1 MDFTIGILA
10 IQGGFS
16 EHECALL
23 KCLKQNGGVFQDINL
38 KVHRVTQASDVP
50 GLDGLVI
57 PGGES
62 SVTSRI
68 LDDAIMDELCT
79 WANDDKHILFG
90 TCAGLI
96 VLSKNIE
103 NSMAGQQRRLSK
115 LAKLDITTSRNYF
128 GRQLNSFEG
137 QIHIK
142 DKEVSELQTGKN
154 DAPDVC
160 NGVFI
165 RAPGI
170 VSINSP
176 TVKTLATIQ
185 VGEKEVI
192 VGVQDKNCIALAFH
206 PELTDD
212 IRWHAYFL
220 TMIIK
225 RNSKQ

>member
-1 MDFTIGILA
+1 M
-10 IQGGFS
+10 
-16 EHECALL
+16 
-23 KCLKQNGGVFQDINL
+23 
-38 KVHRVTQASDVP
+38 
-50 GLDGLVI
+50 
-57 PGGES
+57 
-62 SVTSRI
+62 
-68 LDDAIMDELCT
+68 
-79 WANDDKHILFG
+79 
-90 TCAGLI
+90 
-96 VLSKNIE
+96 
-103 NSMAGQQRRLSK
+103 
-115 LAKLDITTSRNYF
+115 
-128 GRQLNSFEG
+128 
-137 QIHIK
+137 
-142 DKEVSELQTGKN
+142 QTGKN